1 MAAARRPRGGGGGG
15 GGLGR
20 LLPPLLALALLGG
33 ACAASASA
41 SAAGGVGTT
50 TAASPFLGPASS
62 ASFHDHDHAHSSP
75 SDLPCGHSR
84 VAHISR
90 RLSELHSEQQERDRR
105 RRRSRALLEEP
116 PSPPTDDDAP
126 WLVPSNSTR
135 RRLQQDDATNQKQL
149 PIRIWVEYQ
158 GVGELSDAQRDKL
171 TRTVGLALG
180 VLRKYLAVR
189 RPVAGRLRVRPLCVM
204 WSSAGYCLKYSP
216 DVMDGG
222 GGDGSGGSGGDKSIG
237 STAAGPG
244 AAVSMSTFFGGGMG
258 GGSGGPLFGSDGEA
272 LPTLGK
278 ENNQC
283 GLASINATHVAPYR
297 QCALGGGGC
306 REYAGGEGEPTDYY
320 LYVTAVQDEHCRS
333 GAVAWGLPCLYDQD
347 TNRPVLGSANMCPY
361 ALQEGGASPGRDQ
374 SVAVLVHELMHALV
388 GQIQRDGAR
397 GEKKKRSGGGP
408 PPRAP

>member
-1 MAAARRPRGGGGGG
+1 MAARRPRGGGGGP
-15 GGLGR
+15 R
-20 LLPPLLALALLGG
+20 WLLPPLLALLLVALG
-33 ACAASASA
+33 ASA
-41 SAAGGVGTT
+41 SAASASTGAGVGTT
-50 TAASPFLGPASS
+50 TAAPPSPFAAASHR
-62 ASFHDHDHAHSSP
+62 HDHDHHDP
-75 SDLPCGHSR
+75 HMPCGHSR

-90 RLSELHSEQQERDRR
+90 RLSELHSEQQQRDRR
-105 RRRSRALLEEP
+105 RRRSRSLLEAAAPPGNATDDGALLVA
-116 PSPPTDDDAP
+116 S
-126 WLVPSNSTR
+126 STSRRR
-135 RRLQQDDATNQKQL
+135 RRLHQDPPQSAEKL

-158 GVGELSDAQRDKL
+158 GLGELSDAQRDKL
-171 TRTVGLALG
+171 TRTVGLSLG

-216 DVMDGG
+216 DVLDGG
-222 GGDGSGGSGGDKSIG
+222 GSGGSEGSSLG

-258 GGSGGPLFGSDGEA
+258 GSGGGAPLFGSDGEA

-283 GLASINATHVAPYR
+283 GLASINGSHVAPYR
-297 QCALGGGGC
+297 QCQLGGGGC

-320 LYVTAVQDEHCRS
+320 LYITAVQDEHCRS

-388 GQIQRDGAR
+388 RD
-397 GEKKKRSGGGP
+397 
-408 PPRAP
+408 